1 MNSLR
6 KTIIT
11 IIGSVL
17 LLFGII
23 FIALPGTIL
32 IVLLGLTILALEYS
46 WARKNVKTAQ
56 SALSKGAK
64 SLDKFIAK
72 CRKK

>member
-6 KTIIT
+6 KTLIT
-11 IIGSVL
+11 IIGGVF
-17 LLFGII
+17 LLFGIV

-32 IVLLGLTILALEYS
+32 ILLLGLTILALEYS
-46 WARKNVKTAQ
+46 WAKRYVKTTQKAF
-56 SALSKGAK
+56 SKGAK
-64 SLDKFIAK
+64 GLDQFIAK

>member
-11 IIGSVL
+11 VIGSVL

-46 WARKNVKTAQ
+46 WARKHVKTAQ

-64 SLDKFIAK
+64 NLDQFIAK